1 MKLMRSRFRLI
12 SLLLTCVFLLT
23 AVVCAASA
31 LRQAGIAL
39 PSVSQVIPIP
49 GSPSSDASPASS
61 SPEVSPAEE
70 EATPVPSETPGENIP
85 GETTIQPDSE
95 YNIFGL

>member
-23 AVVCAASA
+23 AVICTVAV
-31 LRQAGIAL
+31 LKQAGV
-39 PSVSQVIPIP
+39 SVPAVQQVLTE
-49 GSPSSDASPASS
+49 SESS
-61 SPEVSPAEE
+61 SPEPSPPDGKMTPEPPEVAED
-70 EATPVPSETPGENIP
+70 ENIP
-85 GETTIQPDSE
+85 EETTIQPDSE